1 MEIVP
6 SAPTST
12 RTPATTQQGRFLCPV
27 LDVLDALDALD
38 AAHCTRETAKHRPP
52 HTHAAEPH
60 ARTRKDLAATPPSER
75 RLRCLQVGISSFH
88 ALHGW
93 LIVVVVGVIIQ
104 GAQGQ
109 VHPASRSRQVS
120 GQLAPLPQHI
130 VSPATQLGS
139 RIYQHCI
146 SKNYPCTLFRHYVQQ
161 ATSEKKRVTG
171 VSRRPRAPSSA
182 NLTGSPS
189 ASSSKSPPPGD
200 SPPVTANLHGDQ
212 PYGTQYMLSL
222 PYQLPNSRS
231 SPQTATTQLL
241 AYLFSPEGPTDPA
254 SYNAASR
261 GRSPAYNEWGDMSK
275 RLESDA
281 FRVEFALD
289 LVEVFF
295 QICHTRLPLLNPTQF
310 RARLKLALAPQPQS
324 PGSAHLASAEKPLH
338 PALLATGAGGQ
349 SRLARTLV
357 NRAREVAEAEKVHR
371 IGSVDHVVIALL
383 IEPLQNRFHGFW
395 LTCAIR
401 HLLVLQI
408 NHKSVMTN
416 IQDPE
421 ARGTMIFAWWMAC
434 LADAYHSA
442 YYRRKPQLLKKKCRR
457 DDDDYDIDFYTVDPI
472 PAEIHDAQ
480 SVSLSPREQLQF
492 LGYYRAAHA
501 LARIARHMSKQL
513 WRPSTESDGIPF
525 DALCNIVSGLNDWR
539 EEHLPRVG
547 VPSDFESEWDFVSA
561 VSACASDATY
571 HVMWVIL
578 FNAVDDFG
586 VKEFNEAVRMS
597 SLQNV
602 PSNPAIESVKHK
614 ILDEALH
621 GALRIAGLTGVLTSN
636 GYLKLDPAVMHFS
649 CLTAGTL
656 LGRLGRPEV
665 TNCIAGLKQY
675 NYAYEEAGEEAIE
688 MERMYAGALAGES
701 DITHMASVVVP
712 QGQHSSPHGQAMA
725 VDAPTPS
732 AYLQNG
738 VSSSH
743 QRHQQHQNTHAVNT
757 PFYI

>member
-1 MEIVP
+1 M
-6 SAPTST
+6 
-12 RTPATTQQGRFLCPV
+12 QQNHMHELAKSLPPPRRQNVAC
-27 LDVLDALDALD
+27 DA
-38 AAHCTRETAKHRPP
+38 CR
-52 HTHAAEPH
+52 
-60 ARTRKDLAATPPSER
+60 ARKV
-75 RLRCLQVGISSFH
+75 RC
-88 ALHGW
+88 
-93 LIVVVVGVIIQ
+93 
-104 GAQGQ
+104 
-109 VHPASRSRQVS
+109 
-120 GQLAPLPQHI
+120 
-130 VSPATQLGS
+130 TQLPGQDKC
-139 RIYQHCI
+139 QHCI
-146 SKNYPCTLFRHYVQQ
+146 SKNYPCTHYVQQ
-161 ATSEKKRVTG
+161 ATSEKRRVSG
-171 VSRRPRAPSSA
+171 VSRRPRASSSA
-182 NLTGSPS
+182 NVNGSPS
-189 ASSSKSPPPGD
+189 ASSSTSTPPGD
-200 SPPVTANLHGDQ
+200 SPPVNTASQGNR
-212 PYGTQYMLSL
+212 PYGTQYSLSL

-231 SPQTATTQLL
+231 SPQAATTQLL

-254 SYNAASR
+254 SFTAASR
-261 GRSPAYNEWGDMSK
+261 GRSPTYNEWGDMSK

-310 RARLKLALAPQPQS
+310 RARLKLALAPQPQT
-324 PGSAHLASAEKPLH
+324 PNSAHPASSEKPLH
-338 PALLATGAGGQ
+338 PALLATVIAWGAKFSEHPLLVADREGADGQ

-371 IGSVDHVVIALL
+371 ISSVDHVVIALL
-383 IEPLQNRFHGFW
+383 IEPLQNQTPEDPDGFHGFW

-442 YYRRKPQLLKKKCRR
+442 YYRRKPQL

-480 SVSLSPREQLQF
+480 NASLSPREQYECLPGLMKF

-525 DALCNIVSGLNDWR
+525 DALCNIVNSLNDWR
-539 EEHLPRVG
+539 DEHLPRVG

-571 HVMWVIL
+571 HVMWVIV

-586 VKEFNEAVRMS
+586 IKEFNEAIRMNS
-597 SLQNV
+597 MQNV
-602 PSNPAIESVKHK
+602 PGNPTIESVKHK

-656 LGRLGRPEV
+656 LARLGRPEV

-688 MERMYAGALAGES
+688 MERVYAGALTGES
-701 DITHMASVVVP
+701 DITHMASVVMP
-712 QGQHSSPHGQAMA
+712 QGRQGSDHGQPMA
-725 VDAPTPS
+725 VDSASPS
-732 AYLQNG
+732 TYSQNG
-738 VSSSH
+738 AGSSH
-743 QRHQQHQNTHAVNT
+743 TRHQHHQDTHAVNT
-757 PFYI
+757 NLSI